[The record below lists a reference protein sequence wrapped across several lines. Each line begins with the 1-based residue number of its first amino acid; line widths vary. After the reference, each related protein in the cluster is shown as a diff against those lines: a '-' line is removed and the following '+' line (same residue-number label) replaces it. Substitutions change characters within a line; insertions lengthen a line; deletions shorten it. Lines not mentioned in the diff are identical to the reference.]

1 MPCKIKTKWKSQFS
15 FILFNYVRHP
25 AWMFLVSKVD
35 PLTVDLVNYNI
46 NDNNI
51 SRKKLFSY
59 CDEQKKFSCKL
70 KSNKVMNKKESW
82 IIDNKYFNCES
93 MTPTYLKRKA
103 NITKLIRNKIT
114 KELHLRKI
122 KTANFSMAVLWL
134 TQFMIVTLN
143 ILLGIL
149 FVLANKDFCGS
160 VFETQV
166 GE

>member
-1 MPCKIKTKWKSQFS
+1 
-15 FILFNYVRHP
+15 
-25 AWMFLVSKVD
+25 
-35 PLTVDLVNYNI
+35 
-46 NDNNI
+46 
-51 SRKKLFSY
+51 
-59 CDEQKKFSCKL
+59 
-70 KSNKVMNKKESW
+70 MNKKESW

-114 KELHLRKI
+114 KELHLGKI
-122 KTANFSMAVLWL
+122 KTAKFSMAVLWL

>member
-1 MPCKIKTKWKSQFS
+1 
-15 FILFNYVRHP
+15 
-25 AWMFLVSKVD
+25 
-35 PLTVDLVNYNI
+35 
-46 NDNNI
+46 
-51 SRKKLFSY
+51 
-59 CDEQKKFSCKL
+59 
-70 KSNKVMNKKESW
+70 
-82 IIDNKYFNCES
+82 
-93 MTPTYLKRKA
+93 MTLCLQRKA
-103 NITKLIRNKIT
+103 NIRKLIRNKIT

-149 FVLANKDFCGS
+149 FNLANKDFCGS

>member
-1 MPCKIKTKWKSQFS
+1 
-15 FILFNYVRHP
+15 
-25 AWMFLVSKVD
+25 
-35 PLTVDLVNYNI
+35 
-46 NDNNI
+46 
-51 SRKKLFSY
+51 
-59 CDEQKKFSCKL
+59 
-70 KSNKVMNKKESW
+70 
-82 IIDNKYFNCES
+82 

-122 KTANFSMAVLWL
+122 KTANFSMAVLWI